1 MKNKRKRIEEQGEIQ
16 IKALEKRI
24 KKKTNTHD
32 AFERQIK
39 LRVDTDIFKEWKKP
53 KESIRK
59 EKKYS

>member
-24 KKKTNTHD
+24 KKKKNTHD

-59 EKKYS
+59 EKKHS

>member
-1 MKNKRKRIEEQGEIQ
+1 MQ

-59 EKKYS
+59 EKKHS

>member
-24 KKKTNTHD
+24 KKKQNTHD

-59 EKKYS
+59 EKKHS

>member
-1 MKNKRKRIEEQGEIQ
+1 MKRE
-16 IKALEKRI
+16 L
-24 KKKTNTHD
+24 KKKKNTHD